1 MRHNKQ
7 NGIVYLVDDEFVMR
21 DSLTLLIESTGL
33 TVKSFESAEAFLDH
47 YNADQVG
54 CLILDV
60 RMPTMSGLELQ
71 EELLKRNITIPI
83 IFISGNAEIPDSAKA
98 FRAGAVDFL
107 QKPFDHTLLLN
118 RIDEALTKDLS
129 FRAKCNDL
137 ATLQER
143 LNMLSR
149 REKQVLSLVVNYN
162 TNKEIAAI
170 LNLSNRTI
178 DAHRAHIM
186 KKMQA
191 ENFPELVIMVR
202 ESQIL
207 KND

>member
-1 MRHNKQ
+1 MRHDTQ

-33 TVKSFESAEAFLDH
+33 TVKSFESAEAFLAH

-71 EELLKRNITIPI
+71 AELSNRNITIPI
-83 IFISGNAEIPDSAKA
+83 IFISGNAEIPDSARA

-107 QKPFDHTLLLN
+107 QKPFDHTILLN
-118 RIDEALTKDLS
+118 RIDEALAKDLS
-129 FRAKCNDL
+129 FRRKCSDL
-137 ATLQER
+137 ATLKER
-143 LNMLSR
+143 IDLLSP
-149 REKQVLSLVVNYN
+149 REKQVLSLIVNYN

-170 LNLSNRTI
+170 LHLSNRTI

-186 KKMQA
+186 KKMRA

-202 ESQIL
+202 ESELL
-207 KND
+207 KNN